1 MGGLQPA
8 DAETLAEML
17 KAVGGYVAGVS
28 EAENSWRPSSLS
40 DCGLDGR
47 LRDEV
52 EAELERL
59 RSQIDNLKR
68 RNKELLAIHEATK
81 TITSVRTTDAILDE
95 IVGFVHSLGMSD
107 VTYLS
112 QYYPEHGYLKVRA
125 SKGAVSREFSELEV
139 LPDTGMAT
147 LVVNSQ
153 SAKVSPNYFQDNRF
167 VRSENLDTA
176 VAAEGLVSLA
186 GVPLIAHSRVVGVL
200 FLSSRSERRYSPE
213 EIATISSFAD
223 IASATIWKSLAF
235 TDMEANAE
243 VALKRLAH
251 WENYFASW
259 RKSSDKLSQLFENIV
274 RGSTLS
280 ELLAQASAEFAVEL
294 MLIDARGETLASSP
308 GFQAEEEAFNLN
320 DLVPLED
327 RVCHRLRSSSPLA
340 CVPVRSKVYGRFFL
354 LIEYPGQVVEALQ
367 SDVAVRLA
375 ELCLGAFSLHHAH
388 LIQAHN
394 RREAALTRHLLNR
407 HGAKPFKFLEDAG
420 FDPSEQ
426 VVLIVSREPVST
438 VESFVRDDRKLIAA
452 SIRGTTV
459 AVVAAARGDELQ
471 KQQAGSIPGPVIVW
485 TCETARDFYEKA
497 PQQWPKLESWL
508 QALTQGEWPSKI
520 YKAEA
525 IEPVS
530 WLLMTSREARDEFM
544 RLHLGPLLDAE
555 VFPYRASGRSTPLM
569 DAVTAYCE
577 EGRNMRAAADRLF
590 IHVNTLA
597 QRFSRLDDLLGDW
610 RQPDQLFAIEIAVRF
625 WRLTRDLQ
633 E

>member
-1 MGGLQPA
+1 MGCLPSA
-8 DAETLAEML
+8 DAEVLAEML
-17 KAVGGYVAGVS
+17 KAVGSYVAGDS
-28 EAENSWRPSSLS
+28 EAETSWRPSSLG
-40 DCGLDGR
+40 DCGLDGT

-52 EAELERL
+52 EAELARL

-68 RNKELLAIHEATK
+68 RNRELLAIHEATK
-81 TITSVRTTDAILDE
+81 TITSVRTTDEILDE

-153 SAKVSPNYFQDNRF
+153 AVKISPNYFQDNRF

-280 ELLAQASAEFAVEL
+280 ELLEQASVEFAADL
-294 MLIDARGETLASSP
+294 MLIDAQGETLASSP
-308 GFQAEEEAFNLN
+308 GFQIEEEAFNLN
-320 DLVPLED
+320 DLLPLED
-327 RVCHRLRSSSPLA
+327 RVCQRLRDSRPLA
-340 CVPVRSKVYGRFFL
+340 CVPIRSKIYGRFFL
-354 LIEYPGQVVEALQ
+354 LIEYPGLAVEALQ

-407 HGAKPFKFLEDAG
+407 HGAQPFKFLEDAG
-420 FDPSEQ
+420 FDPSGRI
-426 VVLIVSREPVST
+426 VLIVSREPVST
-438 VESFVRDDRKLIAA
+438 VESFVRDDRKLIATN
-452 SIRGTTV
+452 IRGTTA
-459 AVVAAARGDELQ
+459 AVVAASCGDETQ
-471 KQQAGSIPGPVIVW
+471 KQLAESVPGPIIAW
-485 TCETARDFYEKA
+485 TCETVRDFYEKA

-508 QALTQGEWPSKI
+508 QALTQGEWPSKV
-520 YKAEA
+520 YRAEA

-530 WLLMTSREARDEFM
+530 WLLMTSRKFRDEFM
-544 RLHLGPLLDAE
+544 RLHLGALLEAE
-555 VFPYRASGRSTPLM
+555 AFPYKASGRSTPLL

-590 IHVNTLA
+590 IHVNTLS

-610 RQPDQLFAIEIAVRF
+610 REPDRLFAIEIAVRF
-625 WRLTRDLQ
+625 WMLTRDLQ

>member
-1 MGGLQPA
+1 MGGLQSA
-8 DAETLAEML
+8 DAEVLAEML
-17 KAVGGYVAGVS
+17 KAVGGYVAGDS
-28 EAENSWRPSSLS
+28 EAENSWRPSSLG
-40 DCGLDGR
+40 DCGLDGT

-52 EAELERL
+52 EAELARL

-68 RNKELLAIHEATK
+68 RNRELLAIHDATK
-81 TITSVRTTDAILDE
+81 TITSVRTTDEILDE

-153 SAKVSPNYFQDNRF
+153 AAKVSTNYFQDNRF

-200 FLSSRSERRYSPE
+200 FLSSRSKRRYSPE

-259 RKSSDKLSQLFENIV
+259 RKSSDKLSQLFENVV

-280 ELLAQASAEFAVEL
+280 ELLAQASVEFAAEL
-294 MLIDARGETLASSP
+294 MLIDAQGETLASSP
-308 GFQAEEEAFNLN
+308 GFQIEEEAFSLN
-320 DLVPLED
+320 DLLPLED
-327 RVCHRLRSSSPLA
+327 RVCQRLRDSPPLA
-340 CVPVRSKVYGRFFL
+340 CVPIRSKIYGRFFL
-354 LIEYPGQVVEALQ
+354 LIEYPGLAVEALQ

-407 HGAKPFKFLEDAG
+407 HGAQPFKFLEDAG
-420 FDPSEQ
+420 FDPSGRI
-426 VVLIVSREPVST
+426 VLIVSREPVST

-452 SIRGTTV
+452 SIRGTTA
-459 AVVAAARGDELQ
+459 AVVAAARGDEIQ
-471 KQQAGSIPGPVIVW
+471 KQQAGSVPGPVIAW

-497 PQQWPKLESWL
+497 PRQWPKLESWL
-508 QALTQGEWPSKI
+508 QALTQGEWPSKV
-520 YKAEA
+520 YRAEA

-530 WLLMTSREARDEFM
+530 WLLMTTREARDEFM

-555 VFPYRASGRSTPLM
+555 VFPYRASGRSTPLL

-590 IHVNTLA
+590 IHVNTLS

-610 RQPDQLFAIEIAVRF
+610 RQPDRLFAIEIAVRF

>member
-1 MGGLQPA
+1 MGRFQSA
-8 DAETLAEML
+8 DAEVLAEML
-17 KAVGGYVAGVS
+17 KAVGGYVAGTS
-28 EAENSWRPSSLS
+28 EAEDSWRPSSLNNW
-40 DCGLDGR
+40 GLDGR

-81 TITSVRTTDAILDE
+81 TITSVRTTDEILDE

-147 LVVNSQ
+147 LVVNSKA
-153 SAKVSPNYFQDNRF
+153 AKVSSNYFQDNRF

-223 IASATIWKSLAF
+223 IASATIWKSLAL

-259 RKSSDKLSQLFENIV
+259 RKSSDKLSQLFESIV

-280 ELLAQASAEFAVEL
+280 ELLAQASVEFASEL
-294 MLIDARGETLASSP
+294 ILIDARGETLASSP
-308 GFQAEEEAFNLN
+308 GFQIEEEAFNLN
-320 DLVPLED
+320 DLLPLED
-327 RVCHRLRSSSPLA
+327 RVCQRLHDSSPLA
-340 CVPVRSKVYGRFFL
+340 CVPIRSTIYGRFFL
-354 LIEYPGQVVEALQ
+354 LIEYPAQVVETLQ

-407 HGAKPFKFLEDAG
+407 HGTQPFKFLEDAG
-420 FDPSEQ
+420 FDSSGRI
-426 VVLIVSREPVST
+426 VLIVSREPVST
-438 VESFVRDDRKLIAA
+438 VESFVRDDRKLIAT
-452 SIRGTTV
+452 SIRGTTA
-459 AVVAAARGDELQ
+459 AVVVAARGDEIR
-471 KQQAGSIPGPVIVW
+471 KQQAGSVPGPVIAW
-485 TCETARDFYEKA
+485 TCETTREFYEKA

-508 QALTQGEWPSKI
+508 KALTQGEWPSKV
-520 YKAEA
+520 YRADA

-530 WLLMTSREARDEFM
+530 WLLMTTREFRDEFM
-544 RLHLGPLLDAE
+544 RNHLGPLLDAE
-555 VFPYRASGRSTPLM
+555 AFPYRASGRSTPLL

-590 IHVNTLA
+590 IHVNTLS
-597 QRFSRLDDLLGDW
+597 QRFSRLDGLLGDW
-610 RQPDQLFAIEIAVRF
+610 RQPDRLFAIEIAVRF